1 MTAEMRCEQVR
12 DLAPELALDIAAG
25 EERDAALRHLPGC
38 PDCRRLVSELSS
50 VIEELLLLAPVH
62 EPPPGFESRVVRALT
77 GPAEL
82 ASVEPL
88 RRSRRWRGL
97 VAVAAS
103 LLLAAAVGA
112 GAALVS
118 TSEDRML
125 AADYRAVLREGQGSS
140 FTAAPLRG
148 AEGRAGSVFGY
159 EGRPSWIVVTLPERR
174 LREDTYTVTAIT
186 RDGRYVDLGA
196 ATLGGDH
203 RVWGH
208 EIPVDLTTVH
218 QLRFVASDGRT
229 ALTALTATFSAASP
243 WA

>member
-50 VIEELLLLAPVH
+50 VVEELLLLAPVH

-82 ASVEPL
+82 SVEPL

-103 LLLAAAVGA
+103 LLLATVVGA
-112 GAALVS
+112 GAALVG
-118 TSEDRML
+118 TSGDRML

-140 FTAAPLRG
+140 FTAASLRG

-159 EGRPSWIVVTLPERR
+159 EGRPSWVVVTLPERR
-174 LREDTYTVTAIT
+174 LREDTYKVTVIT
-186 RDGRYVDLGA
+186 RDGRYVDLGT

-208 EIPVDLTTVH
+208 EIPVDLTAVH
-218 QLRFVASDGRT
+218 QLRFVASDDRT
-229 ALTALTATFSAASP
+229 TLTATFGAASP